1 MENVEKGN
9 RNPSVEDAIVKGKL
23 RIEKR
28 KGLQKGLL
36 LSGLAGVVLL
46 IIAGAIAFSLYSKEQ
61 DRQLAIL
68 DSQRISFTNQMTER
82 DSIINDW
89 LTTFEQIENDLNL
102 IKQKEKIISLQSNG
116 QEFTQNRKKQ
126 VIEDIRYLNTL
137 LEENKKK
144 IASLSAQL
152 NNSGGAIKGLQ
163 VKIANLEKTITQYEA
178 DVNELKSTLANKDFE
193 IGELNRKM
201 TAFESTIDEKV
212 EIINEQD
219 IKLNQAFLVSGTS
232 RELKDKGIVSKE
244 GGFLGLGKRGSLAG
258 NVNDSLFAMIDV
270 RGTRNIEVNSKRAKL
285 VTRHPSESYTMVR
298 DADNKISSIEINDP
312 DNFWRFSRYAVV
324 EIIK

>member
-1 MENVEKGN
+1 MDNIEKGS

-23 RIEKR
+23 RIEKK
-28 KGLQKGLL
+28 KGVKKGVL
-36 LSGLAGVVLL
+36 LSGFIGFALL
-46 IIAGAIAFSLYSKEQ
+46 IIAGAIAFNMYEKEQ
-61 DRQLAIL
+61 NRQLAII
-68 DSQRISFTNQMTER
+68 DSQRISFNNQLTER

-89 LTTFEQIENDLNL
+89 LTTFDQIENDLNL
-102 IKQKEKIISLQSNG
+102 IKQKEKIISLQSDG
-116 QEFTQNRKKQ
+116 REFTKARKEQ

-152 NNSGGAIKGLQ
+152 NNSGGTIKGLQ
-163 VKIANLEKTITQYEA
+163 VKIANLENMITQYET

-201 TAFESTIDEKV
+201 TAFESSMDEKV

-219 IKLNQAFLVSGTS
+219 IKLNQAYLVSGTS
-232 RELKDKGIVSKE
+232 RELKDKGILLKE
-244 GGFLGLGKRGSLAG
+244 GGFLGLGRKGSIAG
-258 NVNDSLFAMIDV
+258 NVNDSLFALIDV
-270 RGTRNIEVNSKRAKL
+270 RGTRNIAVNSKRAKL
-285 VTRHPSESYTMVR
+285 VTRHPSDSYTMVR
-298 DADNKISSIEINDP
+298 DGDNRISYIDIKDP
-312 DNFWRFSRYAVV
+312 DNFWKFSKYAVV